1 MELRHLTTF
10 IHVCEFMSFSKAAE
24 HLGYT
29 QSSVTQQI
37 QQLEAELGV
46 ELFERTGKRFSLST
60 KGLELLP
67 YANRLTSLASETKA
81 VISNAQKP
89 SGVLR
94 IGAIE
99 STCNYILPPVLK
111 QYLKLWPS
119 VQISVR
125 NATTLEIMEMLRKNQ
140 VDLILT
146 LDKKIA
152 VPEWNTAWEQP
163 TNIVF
168 LCCPAHPFAGRTNI
182 RLQDILEENLLLTE
196 PGCDYLQVFEH
207 DCAERN
213 LEIKSNLEIGSI
225 SNILDFTKHN
235 FGITFLPEAT
245 AHAELQKGNL
255 SVFQMEDYSM
265 QMLIQLIYRKDKW
278 ISPAIRELI
287 KLSMCMGSD
296 EHESNAK

>member
-37 QQLEAELGV
+37 RQLETELGV
-46 ELFERTGKRFSLST
+46 ELFERTGKRFSIST

-67 YANRLTSLASETKA
+67 YANRLASLAAETKEA
-81 VISNAQKP
+81 ISNAGEP
-89 SGVLR
+89 SGILR

-111 QYLKLWPS
+111 QYLEVWPS

-152 VPEWNTAWEQP
+152 APEWKTAWEQP
-163 TNIVF
+163 VNIVF
-168 LCCPAHPFAGRTNI
+168 LCSPEHPFAGRENV
-182 RLQDILEENLLLTE
+182 LLKDILEENLLLTE
-196 PGCDYLQVFEH
+196 PGCNYRQVFEH
-207 DCAERN
+207 DCAERG

-225 SNILDFTKHN
+225 SNILDFTTHN
-235 FGITFLPEAT
+235 FGITFLPESA
-245 AHAELQKGNL
+245 AHAELQKGTL
-255 SVFQMEDYSM
+255 SAFRLEDYSM
-265 QMLIQLIYRKDKW
+265 HMLVQLIYRKDKW
-278 ISPAIRELI
+278 ISPAIKEFI
-287 KLSMCMGSD
+287 KLSMRIGGCQG
-296 EHESNAK
+296 KT